1 MVADL
6 AWDIQLSAT
15 QVWQHEQIT
24 LEVTVPTS
32 DPFARLKAD
41 KVVIPSMEV
50 ITLPARRETTKTG
63 QEQLRLRWQLYPH
76 TSGKQTIQLPVIRY
90 YLNGGTRQ
98 KWLPPLQTIE
108 VQALPPYLPPT
119 LPVGSVAISSHIEPS
134 GILRPDSLAYW
145 HISLHSTTVP
155 TTQFPALLKQL
166 KASSDLDVLPAKISV
181 KSDTATGEFRLNYRI
196 PLKPKTSGR
205 LALPDLQWHWFDPKT
220 ARLEQMHYE
229 PSRSWVLAFWQ
240 QILLLLSSG
249 ILLLAGAYPL
259 IKRGLIYY
267 RHWRSKQQVLRQLRT
282 DTLSYEV
289 MKACA
294 KTHGWADN
302 FSLQQWLDAWQQ
314 CYGENQLL
322 QDAVLAYEK
331 RRFGNVDP
339 PAIPAH
345 AIERT
350 T

>member
-15 QVWQHEQIT
+15 QVWQREQII

-50 ITLPARRETTKTG
+50 IALPARRETTKTG
-63 QEQLRLRWQLYPH
+63 QEQLSIRWQFYSH

-119 LPVGSVAISSHIEPS
+119 LPVGAVSISSHIVPS
-134 GILRPDSLAYW
+134 GILRPNSLAYW
-145 HISLHSTTVP
+145 HISLHSTTV
-155 TTQFPALLKQL
+155 TTAQFPALLKQL
-166 KASSDLDVLPAKISV
+166 KASSDLDVLPAKISLN
-181 KSDTATGEFRLNYRI
+181 SDTATGVFQLDYRI
-196 PLKPKTSGR
+196 PIKPKTSGH
-205 LALPDLQWHWFDPKT
+205 LDLPSLQWHWFDPQT
-220 ARLEQMHYE
+220 ARLEQIHYE
-229 PSRSWVLAFWQ
+229 PARPWVLALWQ
-240 QILLLLSSG
+240 QILLLLGSG
-249 ILLLAGAYPL
+249 MFLLAVGYPL
-259 IKRGLIYY
+259 IKRGLKYY
-267 RHWRSKQQVLRQLRT
+267 RRWQSKQHVLQQLRT
-282 DTLSYEV
+282 DTLSYET
-289 MKACA
+289 MEACA
-294 KTHGWADN
+294 KTHDWADN
-302 FSLQQWLDAWQQ
+302 FSLRQWLEAWRQ

-331 RRFGNVDP
+331 RQFSNFK
-339 PAIPAH
+339 
-345 AIERT
+345 
-350 T
+350 